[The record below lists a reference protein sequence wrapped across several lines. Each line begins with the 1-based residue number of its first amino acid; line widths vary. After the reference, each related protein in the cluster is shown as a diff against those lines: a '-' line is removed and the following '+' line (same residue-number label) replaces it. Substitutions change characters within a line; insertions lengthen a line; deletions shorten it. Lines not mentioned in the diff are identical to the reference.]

1 MAGITDQLR
10 IKDARARPPGGIWRK
25 DGDHR
30 PDFSA
35 IGGLAQMRGAL
46 GRNLVGGAHLPPV
59 PDSQCTPVQPAD
71 TARAVPPCDTGG
83 EREFLRSMPVG
94 PVLFHLTAD
103 PLHAGA

>member
-30 PDFSA
+30 PDVSA
-35 IGGLAQMRGAL
+35 IGGLVQMRCAL

-59 PDSQCTPVQPAD
+59 PNSQRTPVQPAD
-71 TARAVPPCDTGG
+71 TARAVAPCDTGG
-83 EREFLRSMPVG
+83 ESEFLGSMPVS
-94 PVLFHLTAD
+94 PVRFHLAAD
-103 PLHAGA
+103 LLHAGA